1 MVGIHSKE
9 HVVRQIVLVMVAV
22 AAEFHVHLSAPGK
35 PQYGVTGPEIHGAI
49 VDEQVIPRKAEYLL
63 RLQQVGFDAKDIEA
77 G

>member
-1 MVGIHSKE
+1 
-9 HVVRQIVLVMVAV
+9 
-22 AAEFHVHLSAPGK
+22 VHLSAPGK
-35 PQYGVTGPEIHGAI
+35 PQYGVTGQKIHGAI